1 LVTHNIFKQP
11 VAGAAVGATVLAPR
25 FAAKLMTSPK
35 FIRWVKSTAQVANT
49 APNQLVTQFGK
60 LAALPGKDGELAEA
74 INAFTGNLQQNL
86 ALPTVNLE

>member
-1 LVTHNIFKQP
+1 
-11 VAGAAVGATVLAPR
+11 
-25 FAAKLMTSPK
+25 M
-35 FIRWVKSTAQVANT
+35 ANT